1 MAFCVLCSRSLRKI
15 KQFSFC
21 SLCEEAWQSTQLAEH
36 QKWIQLPQSSFSILS
51 HYAYRGVC
59 RESILAFKGRGF
71 RPVGRA
77 LAQKILTQTDLQEWM
92 QTCDVIMPAPSSL
105 WSRWHGS
112 LDLAAYLAESLAV
125 HSRLLV
131 KAPPFSLGFRWH
143 KQALRRRGERK
154 GVFKSVGSFYDANY
168 FSDFIASP
176 SKKDRLS
183 VLIVDDVVTTGNTL
197 AELVRLFKNVDFKFY
212 TLASAFRFGENTGRT
227 LAGYPDTEG

>member
-1 MAFCVLCSRSLRKI
+1 MPFCVLCSRRLRSI
-15 KQFSFC
+15 EQAWFC
-21 SLCEEAWQSTQLAEH
+21 SLCEEGWQSIQLSEQ
-36 QKWIQLPQSSFSILS
+36 QKWIQLPHSSLSILS

-59 RESILAFKGRGF
+59 RDSILAFKGRGF
-71 RPVGRA
+71 RQLGQA
-77 LAQKILTQTDLQEWM
+77 LALRILNQADLQEWM
-92 QTCDVIMPAPSSL
+92 QSCDVIMPAPSSL

-125 HSRLLV
+125 RSRLLV

-143 KQALRRRGERK
+143 KQALRHRGERK
-154 GVFKSVGSFYDANY
+154 GVFKNSGSFYDASY
-168 FSDFIASP
+168 FSGFIGFP
-176 SKKDRLS
+176 QKKDRLS

-197 AELVRLFKNVDFKFY
+197 TELARLFKNVDFKFY